1 MSWSSVWEYVDE
13 GAYQRTASRY
23 SRPRSKYLISS
34 CTYGRMSVDVKAG
47 VAQES
52 ESVSSREGYIVELIG
67 EVRVLIERS
76 SAVFLQVGSGR
87 RGSVSDCQSIS

>member
-1 MSWSSVWEYVDE
+1 
-13 GAYQRTASRY
+13 
-23 SRPRSKYLISS
+23 
-34 CTYGRMSVDVKAG
+34 MSVDVKAG